1 MAKDRDLMAAAEL
14 DELSPSERAQAVREG
29 LVKDLDQLPESFR
42 RRLEDSARR
51 LSAALNR
58 HPGGHEISLAE
69 GRPAAPTLGKAHP
82 GADR

>member
-1 MAKDRDLMAAAEL
+1 MAKDRDLVAAAEL

-51 LSAALNR
+51 LSAELNQSVS
-58 HPGGHEISLAE
+58 E
-69 GRPAAPTLGKAHP
+69 
-82 GADR
+82 

>member
-51 LSAALNR
+51 LSAELNQSVS
-58 HPGGHEISLAE
+58 E
-69 GRPAAPTLGKAHP
+69 
-82 GADR
+82 

>member
-29 LVKDLDQLPESFR
+29 LVKDLEQLPESFR

-51 LSAALNR
+51 LSAELNQSVS
-58 HPGGHEISLAE
+58 E
-69 GRPAAPTLGKAHP
+69 
-82 GADR
+82 